1 MRRTSLIGALFGAAC
16 LAGATAD
23 VAAQTLPPTK
33 PDSPAVLALLAR
45 AKKAAGAMWAEEFH
59 FFCEA
64 PRPNSPSD
72 PPIAPTRIFD
82 DVFAI
87 GNSGTTVYVLR
98 TPAGLVMIDALA
110 ANQVDTQLLPGLAAL
125 GLDPAQ
131 VKAIIVGHGHQDH
144 FGGAAYMQERH
155 GAKVYVSAADWDLM
169 ANPPAG
175 RGGPPA
181 APPPVPPTRDQVV
194 AEGQPIVIGDLTITP
209 VAIPGHTPGGMGY
222 IFPVKDGGKR
232 HMAALFGGTVLTPNI
247 VSDDNMRR
255 YIASVA
261 HFKAASKKAKV
272 DVEIQ
277 NHPLMDPIQVKL
289 DRLKTRA
296 KGQPHPFV
304 VGRDG
309 YQKFLD
315 VMSLCTQANLARR
328 E

>member
-1 MRRTSLIGALFGAAC
+1 MRRLFLMGVASLLGWAPA
-16 LAGATAD
+16 
-23 VAAQTLPPTK
+23 VQAQAPAPAR
-33 PDSPAVLALLAR
+33 PDSPAVKALLDKAR
-45 AKKAAGAMWAEEFH
+45 TTAGTTWADEFH

-64 PRPNSPSD
+64 PRPNRPDD

-87 GNSGTTVYVLR
+87 GNSGTTVYVIR
-98 TPAGLVMIDALA
+98 TSAGLVMIDALA

-131 VKAIIVGHGHQDH
+131 VKHIIVGHGHADH
-144 FGGAAYMQERH
+144 FGGAAYMQERY

-181 APPPVPPTRDQVV
+181 TPPPAPPKRDQVV
-194 AEGQPIVIGDLTITP
+194 ADGQPIVIGDLTVTP
-209 VAIPGHTPGGMGY
+209 IAIPGHTAGSMGF
-222 IFPVKDGGKR
+222 IFPVKDNGMP
-232 HMAALFGGTVLTPNI
+232 HVAALYGGTILTANI
-247 VSDDNMRR
+247 ISDEGLRT

-261 HFKAASKKAKV
+261 RFKEATRRAGA
-272 DVEIQ
+272 DVELQ

-289 DRLKTRA
+289 DRLKARA

-309 YQKFLD
+309 YQTFLD
-315 VMSLCTQANLARR
+315 VMSLCMQAELTRR
-328 E
+328 

>member
-1 MRRTSLIGALFGAAC
+1 VRQLSLIGAAC
-16 LAGATAD
+16 LVGLAH
-23 VAAQTLPPTK
+23 AALAQAPAPAK
-33 PDSPAVLALLAR
+33 PDSPAVKALLDR
-45 AKKAAGAMWAEEFH
+45 AKKTAGPVWAEEFH

-64 PRPNSPSD
+64 PRPNRPDD

-87 GNSGTTVYVLR
+87 GNSGTTVYVIR
-98 TPAGLVMIDALA
+98 TSAGLVMIDALA
-110 ANQVDTQLLPGLAAL
+110 ANQVDTQLLPGLKAL
-125 GLDPAQ
+125 GLDPAE
-131 VKAIIVGHGHQDH
+131 VKHIIVGHGHADH
-144 FGGAAYMQERH
+144 FGGSAYMQERH

-175 RGGPPA
+175 RGGAPA
-181 APPPVPPTRDQVV
+181 TPPPTPPKRDQIVTD
-194 AEGQPIVIGDLTITP
+194 GQPIVIGDLTITP
-209 VAIPGHTPGGMGY
+209 VAIPGHTAGSMGY
-222 IFPVKDGGKR
+222 IFPVKDNGQQ
-232 HMAALFGGTVLTPNI
+232 HLAALYGGTILTANI
-247 VSDDNMRR
+247 ISDDGLRT

-261 HFKAASKKAKV
+261 RFKAATAKARV

-304 VGRDG
+304 VGRDN

-315 VMSLCTQANLARR
+315 VMSLCMQAELTRR
-328 E
+328 Q